1 MLFNCNIFADED
13 VMFYFLISIDMG
25 IDRKM
30 YIYILW
36 TIEFAACRSKNS
48 HNSMTQASSET
59 VVCLLVRRFVI
70 FP

>member
-30 YIYILW
+30 YTLDNRI
-36 TIEFAACRSKNS
+36 CG
-48 HNSMTQASSET
+48 
-59 VVCLLVRRFVI
+59 V
-70 FP
+70 